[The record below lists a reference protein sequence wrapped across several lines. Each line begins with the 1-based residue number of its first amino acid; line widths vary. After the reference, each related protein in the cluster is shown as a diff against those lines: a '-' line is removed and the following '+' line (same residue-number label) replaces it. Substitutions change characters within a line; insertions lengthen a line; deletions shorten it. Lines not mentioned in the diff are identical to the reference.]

1 MNTTT
6 RGESRRPARRA
17 LGAALLAILALPSC
31 ATTHAARWAY
41 GMDSIHDK
49 PSQVSENVGLR
60 PFLGVPL
67 ILASVAWDA
76 LTWPEQ
82 LIFGIW
88 PMWGRASLHMKPT
101 SKS

>member
-1 MNTTT
+1 MHTTT
-6 RGESRRPARRA
+6 RRESRRPARRA
-17 LGAALLAILALPSC
+17 LAAAILGVLALPSC
-31 ATTHAARWAY
+31 ATTHAVRWTY

-49 PSQVSENVGLR
+49 PSQVSENIGLR
-60 PFLGVPL
+60 PFIGVPL
-67 ILASVAWDA
+67 ILGSVAWDA

-88 PMWGRASLHMKPT
+88 PMWGSASKHMKPH